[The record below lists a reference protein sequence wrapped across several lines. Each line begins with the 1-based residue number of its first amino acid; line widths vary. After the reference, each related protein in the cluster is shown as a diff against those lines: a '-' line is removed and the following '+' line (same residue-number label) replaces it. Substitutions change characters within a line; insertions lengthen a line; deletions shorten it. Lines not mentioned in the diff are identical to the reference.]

1 MTFFSHLRPWGLFS
15 SSPIPPI
22 KLQSGIQSRLNG
34 VALALFRI
42 LAITTRGIGTRERNS
57 QLLSRSNWLP
67 VPLLNFQGPCPPS
80 AVLPSS
86 STDLPNWSTATQLN
100 FQNTKASI
108 PFRLASASRLFQTA
122 SLDFRPVSKRTR
134 RLFR

>member
-57 QLLSRSNWLP
+57 QSLSRSNWFL
-67 VPLLNFQGPCPPS
+67 VPSLNFQEPCPPS
-80 AVLPSS
+80 TVLPTSS
-86 STDLPNWSTATQLN
+86 ADLPNWSTVTQLN
-100 FQNTKASI
+100 FQNTKASHL
-108 PFRLASASRLFQTA
+108 FRLAPASRLFQTA
-122 SLDFRPVSKRTR
+122 SLGFRPASKRTR